1 MSPPWTMGDGC
12 VVGFRRRGMGAFGMV
27 GRARTASVGEIGGGL
42 GAARGRV
49 RLLPAAGLAVPGA
62 VGPALRAAGFSRW
75 CCRCCR
81 ACPRGG
87 PTTTGATGRHRC
99 SPPSMLP
106 PASSSARAIDAIG
119 QGVPC
124 LSEGDRRP
132 RPRGAGHPHR
142 HGQLRHPQDRHGQ
155 GLDGP
160 ATALACPLHTNLGLL
175 DQSGRT
181 LVRRT
186 DAQAI
191 TTRRT
196 YLHET
201 TGSGHPGLHRKNNE
215 RPKPF
220 KWTKS
225 ADDILA
231 SVKRFCHR
239 TDQTLCGE
247 L

>member
-1 MSPPWTMGDGC
+1 MWGLGGVAWGHSAWLGVRGRPRWAGSAGAWGGGPRASSPVAGGWPCGSGC
-12 VVGFRRRGMGAFGMV
+12 CRPG
-27 GRARTASVGEIGGGL
+27 SPGGGL
-42 GAARGRV
+42 QPV
-49 RLLPAAGLAVPGA
+49 VLPMLPGMPERRTHDDRRN
-62 VGPALRAAGFSRW
+62 GTT
-75 CCRCCR
+75 CR
-81 ACPRGG
+81 
-87 PTTTGATGRHRC
+87 
-99 SPPSMLP
+99 SPSSMLP

-119 QGVPC
+119 PRSS
-124 LSEGDRRP
+124 LPFRRRSSP

-142 HGQLRHPQDRHGQ
+142 HGQLRHSQDRRGQ
-155 GLDGP
+155 GLAGP